1 MLEKGN
7 MFLLTKG
14 ATDKDRSLKT
24 QLLMATDS
32 QKNWENKR
40 RASLEKFG
48 YFGDEKTDF
57 NIEKKDFPENTLC
70 YVNRWYLSAVT
81 NGELAIY
88 NNNFILGQLIVAA
101 NQPNNIDEYYCKKDE
116 IKLVTCIY
124 DKSTGQFHGLKLQLS
139 YMVLRGVKEESF
151 FSYVVNEKKSSV
163 HYSVVKERIPNAFV
177 STCFKKHFREVTEE
191 WQHDEEFSTLQQFNS
206 VDYWLQGKDKSVLW

>member
-1 MLEKGN
+1 
-7 MFLLTKG
+7 
-14 ATDKDRSLKT
+14 
-24 QLLMATDS
+24 MATDS
-32 QKNWENKR
+32 QKIEKIRGELVWK
-40 RASLEKFG
+40 KFG

-57 NIEKKDFPENTLC
+57 NIEKKDFPENALC

-81 NGELAIY
+81 NGELTIY

-124 DKSTGQFHGLKLQLS
+124 DKSTEQFNGLKLQLS
-139 YMVLRGVKEESF
+139 YMVLRGDKEESF

-163 HYSVVKERIPNAFV
+163 LYSVAKERIPNAFV

-191 WQHDEEFSTLQQFNS
+191 RQHDEEFSTLQQFNS
-206 VDYWLQGKDKSVLW
+206 VDY